1 MWYSGLACSR
11 NALAAARFCVELS
24 RTRAL
29 PLLGLCAIVPEAP
42 RVDWPVGLGAGGA
55 DEARRPT
62 LWPVSGCVLDRFHCA
77 SRVALIAAGPQDPS
91 GLSPAFSS
99 EDATKWRLQGRG

>member
-1 MWYSGLACSR
+1 MWYSGLACSL
-11 NALAAARFCVELS
+11 NALAAARFCVEPS

-55 DEARRPT
+55 GEARRPT
-62 LWPVSGCVLDRFHCA
+62 PWRVSGCAPERFHCA
-77 SRVALIAAGPQDPS
+77 NRAALIAVGSDNPGA
-91 GLSPAFSS
+91 LSPAFSS
-99 EDATKWRLQGRG
+99 EDATRWRPQGRG